1 MNVHTAPLLSGNFV
15 LEEDGTFTD
24 AGGPDTLSLSACSP
38 RSAWY
43 AARGFRGVCYIV
55 CKGLGPVKPFSSA
68 LPPFERS
75 EGTVERSNMRFPSV
89 AIQLP
94 AWIEAFLSSAASDF
108 RGDEERMR
116 FVIALARRNVEAGT
130 GGPFAAAVF
139 DAEGRLIAPGVN
151 LVIST
156 ACSVLHAEIVALV
169 LAQKVLGRY
178 DIGDGGRLRY
188 DLFAAAEP
196 CAMCF
201 GAIPWAGVGRLVCG
215 ARDEDARG
223 IGFDE
228 GPKLPDWTDH
238 LRARGIEVVRDVLRQ
253 DAIAVLRQ
261 YAAAGGVIYNPGKPA
276 ASRTP

>member
-1 MNVHTAPLLSGNFV
+1 MPL
-15 LEEDGTFTD
+15 
-24 AGGPDTLSLSACSP
+24 P
-38 RSAWY
+38 Y
-43 AARGFRGVCYIV
+43 
-55 CKGLGPVKPFSSA
+55 
-68 LPPFERS
+68 
-75 EGTVERSNMRFPSV
+75 V

-94 AWIEAFLSSAASDF
+94 DWVDAFLSSTGPDF
-108 RGDEERMR
+108 RGDEDRMR

-188 DLFAAAEP
+188 GLFAATEP

-201 GAIPWAGVGRLVCG
+201 GAVPWAGVARLVCG

-228 GPKLPDWTDH
+228 GPKLPDWDRH
-238 LRARGIEVVRDVLRQ
+238 LRTRGIEVVRDVLRQ
-253 DAIAVLRQ
+253 DAAAVLRW
-261 YAAAGGVIYNPGKPA
+261 YAATGGIIYNPGRPA
-276 ASRTP
+276 EPRSPS